1 MFYQSIIK
9 IGEKVKI
16 TDSAKTELLNV
27 LSQNEGKT
35 LRVFISGFGWGGP
48 SLGMTL
54 DEFKKGD
61 KKLNIN
67 DIDILVNE
75 QDSYHTD
82 VAEVDYVD
90 DFRGK
95 GLVIRT
101 GNGC

>member
-1 MFYQSIIK
+1 
-9 IGEKVKI
+9 
-16 TDSAKTELLNV
+16 
-27 LSQNEGKT
+27 
-35 LRVFISGFGWGGP
+35 
-48 SLGMTL
+48 MTL

-82 VAEVDYVD
+82 GAEVDYVD